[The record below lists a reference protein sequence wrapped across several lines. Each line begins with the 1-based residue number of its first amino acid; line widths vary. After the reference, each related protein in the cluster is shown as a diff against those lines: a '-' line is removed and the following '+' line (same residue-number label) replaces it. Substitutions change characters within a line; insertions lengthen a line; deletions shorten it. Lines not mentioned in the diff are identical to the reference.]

1 MNVLFREDLE
11 DAWEHVV
18 VYDDNGNVIDDGL
31 ENYKLSAKEVLTLLA
46 ECGIITLTVEEIK
59 E

>member
-1 MNVLFREDLE
+1 MNILFREDLHY
-11 DAWEHVV
+11 DWEHII

-31 ENYKLSAKEVLTLLA
+31 ENHKLSAKEILTLLA
-46 ECGIITLTVEEIK
+46 KCGIINLTIEEIK

>member
-1 MNVLFREDLE
+1 MKVLFREDLKCDWE
-11 DAWEHVV
+11 DII
-18 VYDDNGNVIDDGL
+18 VYDNNGYIIDGL
-31 ENYKLSAKEVLTLLA
+31 ENHKLSAKDALTLLA